1 MALPLWLEGHMA
13 NKILI
18 PLQSLISC
26 FLRSPVNSKW
36 QWVQLRDSGKG
47 YSPVCPKGSAICYTL
62 VTVSQ
67 VDKGSSVLNLLCAN
81 HQANENCWHRSGIY
95 QFFQQVMKGIPQHVF
110 PTAFS
115 FHPSAPLSI
124 YSTVIKYWV
133 DHHLPI
139 SESCIWN
146 CLPKIGTWTHVAGTL
161 WCA

>member
-1 MALPLWLEGHMA
+1 MA

-18 PLQSLISC
+18 PLQA
-26 FLRSPVNSKW
+26 PVACLLEHPANRRVEVGAIEELW
-36 QWVQLRDSGKG
+36 RG

-95 QFFQQVMKGIPQHVF
+95 QFFQQVMKGIPQHAF

-124 YSTVIKYWV
+124 YATVYKV
-133 DHHLPI
+133 LGGSSSFHF
-139 SESCIWN
+139 
-146 CLPKIGTWTHVAGTL
+146 
-161 WCA
+161 